1 MTTKQTPLWH
11 PTATSDI
18 LEAGASLRHC
28 IRDWMR
34 LNDILEV
41 VTPVLSRHAA
51 IDPQV
56 HSVVASDGSA
66 AAWYLHTSPEFP
78 MKRLLSAYR
87 RDIYQIAQVFR
98 RDESGR
104 YHNIEFSL
112 LEWYR
117 TGFDH
122 HDLLQDV
129 SALLKT
135 IWQVFG
141 RVWQEPV
148 TLSYGEVVRKHLAA
162 WPESLVASD
171 IKQHFEQHGRSYP
184 EAIGDDLDA
193 ALDLFFDEFVLPT
206 FDLERIT
213 FLTDY
218 PASQAALAKV
228 GTDTNNRLVAE
239 RFEVYA
245 GEVELANAFHE
256 LLDADTQAARFSSE
270 NQVRQRTG
278 PAVPVDEHLIAA
290 LEAGMPQCAGIALG
304 LDRLL
309 MVLTDSDAIKNV
321 MAFPAER
328 A

>member
-1 MTTKQTPLWH
+1 MIFSK
-11 PTATSDI
+11 S
-18 LEAGASLRHC
+18 S
-28 IRDWMR
+28 
-34 LNDILEV
+34 
-41 VTPVLSRHAA
+41 
-51 IDPQV
+51 
-56 HSVVASDGSA
+56 SDGSA

-104 YHNIEFSL
+104 YHNIEFTL

-122 HDLLQDV
+122 HELLQDV
-129 SALLKT
+129 SALLNS

-141 RVWQEPV
+141 RVWHEPV
-148 TLSYGEVVRKHLAA
+148 ILSYGEVVRKHLGT
-162 WPESLVASD
+162 WPESLAVND
-171 IKQHFEQHGRSYP
+171 IKQYFEQHGRSYP
-184 EAIGDDLDA
+184 DAIGDDLDA

-206 FDLERIT
+206 FDTERIT

-228 GTDTNNRLVAE
+228 GTDA
-239 RFEVYA
+239 
-245 GEVELANAFHE
+245 
-256 LLDADTQAARFSSE
+256 QAARFSSE
-270 NQVRQRTG
+270 NHVRQHTNC
-278 PAVPVDEHLIAA
+278 AVPVDEHLIAA

-309 MVLTDSDAIKNV
+309 MVLTDSATIENV

>member
-1 MTTKQTPLWH
+1 MTTNETPLWH
-11 PTATSDI
+11 PTATSEI
-18 LEAGASLRHC
+18 LEAGASLRRC
-28 IRDWMR
+28 IRDWMQAE
-34 LNDILEV
+34 DILEV

-51 IDPQV
+51 TDPQV
-56 HSVVASDGSA
+56 HSIVASDGSA

-122 HDLLQDV
+122 HELLRDV

-135 IWQVFG
+135 VWQAFD
-141 RVWQEPV
+141 RVWHEPV
-148 TLSYGEVVRKHLAA
+148 CLSYGEVVRDYLGA
-162 WPESLVASD
+162 WPESLAASD
-171 IKQHFEQHGRSYP
+171 IKQYFEKQRRSYP
-184 EAIGDDLDA
+184 DAIGDDLDA
-193 ALDLFFDEFVLPT
+193 ALDLLFDEFVLPT
-206 FDLERIT
+206 FDIDRIT
-213 FLTDY
+213 FLTGY
-218 PASQAALAKV
+218 PASQAALAKL
-228 GTDTNNRLVAE
+228 GIDAHNRSVAE
-239 RFEVYA
+239 RFEIYA

-270 NQVRQRTG
+270 NQLRQRTDC
-278 PAVPVDEHLIAA
+278 AVPVDEHLIAA

-309 MVLTDSDAIKNV
+309 MVLTDIDAIENV